1 MDILIRR
8 AEAHDAPAIAALVR
22 SLGLFA
28 HITAEAAE
36 ATQARVARH
45 LALCAADDSHA
56 VFVAQNPAGEVVGY
70 GAVHWL
76 PYLILTGPEGYVSE
90 LFVHAAHRGQGIGR
104 QILEVMKAEA
114 QQRGCSR
121 LMLLNRRQRE
131 SYQRQFYAKQGWEE
145 RGEMA
150 NFIYPLPA
158 GG

>member
-1 MDILIRR
+1 MEILIRR
-8 AEAHDAPAIAALVR
+8 AETQDAPAISELVR

-28 HITAEAAE
+28 HITAEAAD
-36 ATQARVARH
+36 ATETRVARH
-45 LALCAADDSHA
+45 LALCLADDSHS
-56 VFVAQNPAGEVVGY
+56 VFVAQNAAGEIVGY

-76 PYLILTGPEGYVSE
+76 PYFILASPEGYVSE
-90 LFVHAAHRGQGIGR
+90 LFVQAACRGQGIGR

-131 SYQRQFYAKQGWEE
+131 SYQRQFYTKQGWEE

-150 NFIYPLPA
+150 NFIYHLPPPA
-158 GG
+158 